1 MLGLGFNRGGM
12 TWHDGYLTGKVL
24 TSAEIKIINFHSER
38 VWEFQNVSQP
48 ETSQEEASPECRTE
62 SGPGRE
68 SSQMLGMGNF
78 PDIFWKNLV
87 PGKWHSGMQTSKKIF
102 KKSISLHPNADQ
114 NIQQIETIIQQIVER
129 VN

>member
-38 VWEFQNVSQP
+38 VREFRNVSQP
-48 ETSQEEASPECRTE
+48 KTSQEEASPECRTE

-78 PDIFWKNLV
+78 PDIFLEK
-87 PGKWHSGMQTSKKIF
+87 SGSREMAF
-102 KKSISLHPNADQ
+102 GNADL
-114 NIQQIETIIQQIVER
+114 
-129 VN
+129 